1 MYTTIP
7 ENPSEA
13 IFLNLHTHVDVKSVD
28 VYYQELLT
36 PNVTDFKKVTA
47 DFFPYEGLERL
58 ARRNVHSALISGLK
72 PNTKYLIK
80 VLYKGKYW
88 K

>member
-13 IFLNLHTHVDVKSVD
+13 VFLNLHTHVDVNSVE

-36 PNVTDFKKVTA
+36 SNVTDFKKVNA
-47 DFFPYEGLERL
+47 
-58 ARRNVHSALISGLK
+58 
-72 PNTKYLIK
+72 
-80 VLYKGKYW
+80 
-88 K
+88 